1 LNHGVVEFD
10 RTLMDTQKSVLHFDG
25 RATFNTQAIRSK
37 ITADTKQFDS
47 LDLHA
52 PVLIDGK
59 LRSPEISIG
68 RKIPIPT
75 PDFGG
80 AKDVDCRALVGE
92 LMAAK

>member
-1 LNHGVVEFD
+1 MNHGVVEFD

-37 ITADTKQFDS
+37 ITADTKQFDP

-68 RKIPIPT
+68 WKIPIPT

-80 AKDVDCRALVGE
+80 AKDVDCKALVGE